1 MSTTKIVIAGFGG
14 QGILFTGKLMA
25 YQGLIDGKFV
35 SWLPSYGPEMRGGTC
50 NCSVIVSDE
59 PIGSPIIDNPDIVIA
74 MNRPS
79 LDKYEP
85 TVAKGGKL
93 FIESSLID
101 RKAERDD
108 VNVFYVPAAQIADE
122 NGDNRLGNMVIHG
135 KVMKESDCFRF
146 DTVMKAMEKVISARH
161 RDLLDIN
168 MKILKAGYDYDC
180 K

>member
-1 MSTTKIVIAGFGG
+1 MSTTKIIIAGFGG

-25 YQGLIDGKFV
+25 YQGMIAGRYV
-35 SWLPSYGPEMRGGTC
+35 SWLPSYGPEVRGGTC

-85 TVAKGGKL
+85 MVAKGGKL

-101 RKAERDD
+101 RKAERHKRLLHSGS
-108 VNVFYVPAAQIADE
+108 
-122 NGDNRLGNMVIHG
+122 GDRFRKRRQPPRQHGHPRQRYEQERLLPV
-135 KVMKESDCFRF
+135 
-146 DTVMKAMEKVISARH
+146 
-161 RDLLDIN
+161 
-168 MKILKAGYDYDC
+168 
-180 K
+180 

>member
-14 QGILFTGKLMA
+14 QGILFTGKLLT
-25 YQGLIDGKFV
+25 YQGLLDGKYV
-35 SWLPSYGPEMRGGTC
+35 SWLPSYGPEVR
-50 NCSVIVSDE
+50 SDE

-108 VNVFYVPAAQIADE
+108 ISVYYVPAAEIADK
-122 NGDNRLGNMVIHG
+122 NGDNRLGNMVMHG
-135 KVMKESDCFRF
+135 KVLKETDCLSF
-146 DTVMKAMEKVISARH
+146 DNVGQAIEKVISARH

-168 MKILKAGYDYDC
+168 LKILEAGYNY
-180 K
+180 

>member
-1 MSTTKIVIAGFGG
+1 MSTTKIIIAGFGG

-25 YQGLIDGKFV
+25 YQGMIAGRYV
-35 SWLPSYGPEMRGGTC
+35 SWLPSYGPEVRGGTC

-108 VNVFYVPAAQIADE
+108 INVYYIPAAEIASE

-135 KVMKESDCFRF
+135 SVMSKSDCFPF
-146 DTVMKAMEKVISARH
+146 DSVKAAIEKVISARH

-168 MKILKAGYDYDC
+168 MKMLGAGYAYEC
-180 K
+180 

>member
-14 QGILFTGKLMA
+14 QGILFTGKLLT
-25 YQGLIDGKFV
+25 YQGLLDGKYV
-35 SWLPSYGPEMRGGTC
+35 SWLPSYGPEVRGGTC
-50 NCSVIVSDE
+50 NCSVIISDE

-108 VNVFYVPAAQIADE
+108 ISVYYVPAAEIADK
-122 NGDNRLGNMVIHG
+122 NGDNRLGNMVMHG
-135 KVMKESDCFRF
+135 KVLKETDCLSF
-146 DTVMKAMEKVISARH
+146 DNVGQAIEKVISARH

-168 MKILKAGYDYDC
+168 LKILEAGYNY
-180 K
+180 